1 MSVSLCCCDDCH
13 RAADALVSRPG
24 SCNLV
29 MFHFFLHPFTFV
41 PRRLVPEL
49 CRKSLQFFF
58 NFFFSWKPNS
68 AVCDIRSA
76 SGHSCETQREWGQL
90 VAKLTVIARAHC
102 WQTVCSL
109 SQPRVL
115 LWALKTFRLARWA
128 AAFRRFGAV
137 RMSCNLS
144 TFICG
149 SWSIKV
155 ECFSN
160 LTADQ
165 CAFMD
170 YLNWSCFALSS
181 DREMLARLPNAA

>member
-1 MSVSLCCCDDCH
+1 MTVTGPQTL
-13 RAADALVSRPG
+13 LVLGPG

-29 MFHFFLHPFTFV
+29 MFHFFSPPIHV
-41 PRRLVPEL
+41 RASAPRPWA
-49 CRKSLQFFF
+49 LQKVTAVF
-58 NFFFSWKPNS
+58 FFFSSWKRNS

-76 SGHSCETQREWGQL
+76 SGYSCETQREWGQL
-90 VAKLTVIARAHC
+90 VAKLTVIARAYC

-115 LWALKTFRLARWA
+115 LWALKAFWFAWWA
-128 AAFRRFGAV
+128 AAFRRFWAV

-160 LTADQ
+160 LTVDQ

-170 YLNWSCFALSS
+170 YLNWSCFSLSS
-181 DREMLARLPNAA
+181 DREMLARLPNAV